1 MSEEQLLSLLLSEAS
16 GRSMDLTGRC
26 GASGIT
32 GVLSLLTDPGLGDGA
47 SMATK
52 LSEATRRNIAAFGSG
67 MWRPLATDG
76 FSPDTMSVFVSKL
89 MLHFHT
95 MSHCVKQSETC
106 DRERSDTAAHNV
118 ATPTATSQHHF
129 GV

>member
-52 LSEATRRNIAAFGSG
+52 LSEPRCSGGGCSGAGIAIA
-67 MWRPLATDG
+67 LATING
-76 FSPDTMSVFVSKL
+76 GPA
-89 MLHFHT
+89 
-95 MSHCVKQSETC
+95 C
-106 DRERSDTAAHNV
+106 
-118 ATPTATSQHHF
+118 
-129 GV
+129 